1 MSSEKTE
8 NSKHGKHFALNFI
21 MGGISA
27 GISKTVVAPLERI
40 KIVLQT
46 QDANEKIR
54 SGEAKKYKGVF
65 GGIRNIYQNEGLISL
80 WRGNFVNVLRYIP
93 T

>member
-1 MSSEKTE
+1 MGSEKAE
-8 NSKHGKHFALNFI
+8 NSNHGKHFALNFI

-54 SGEAKKYKGVF
+54 SGEA
-65 GGIRNIYQNEGLISL
+65 
-80 WRGNFVNVLRYIP
+80 
-93 T
+93 